1 MLLTTVQNEKGFMV
15 KRLTIEQESEHLED
29 VMGELRDRTVV
40 GIGAGNPQPLRVIEP
55 FGG

>member
-29 VMGELRDRTVV
+29 VMGELRDRTGV